1 MTAPFMFKSCPRSLY
16 IFISKSFQ
24 SIPSFGRLS
33 VLLKLTSLNL
43 KLSKLILEMWKISL
57 LFLVLSLYSFK
68 LKILARFRMVSDF
81 SPGSITRFILPFFTR
96 ALPIRIP
103 FRYIRLLRLN
113 VADRFSAE
121 KSVSTD
127 TVLELSWYGELSVIA
142 ILFKTMA
149 SNGLML
155 ILSKVIFPSI
165 LLSKDFITLSARCV
179 CTPGNWMTIINPKT
193 RAIMAITIQADILMN
208 LLIAIIDL

>member
-43 KLSKLILEMWKISL
+43 KLSTLILEMWKISL

-81 SPGSITRFILPFFTR
+81 SPGSMTRFILPFFTR
-96 ALPIRIP
+96 TLPIRIP

-127 TVLELSWYGELSVIA
+127 TVFELS
-142 ILFKTMA
+142 
-149 SNGLML
+149 
-155 ILSKVIFPSI
+155 
-165 LLSKDFITLSARCV
+165 
-179 CTPGNWMTIINPKT
+179 
-193 RAIMAITIQADILMN
+193 
-208 LLIAIIDL
+208 